1 MIKRGY
7 GAASRGL
14 WRRLSLVLRSCRPLE
29 SSNGWHNKCSHAPK
43 HIWAQF
49 KGNIRDTGCN
59 IMIKRVFTI
68 FILTLL
74 LLFSSPVYSLDT
86 SSKTLEKYTKK
97 ISNKFTRTYCNT
109 TKFGISY
116 DGALAFA
123 IGETNKEFKNNKL
136 NKLIDYSLLKNS
148 IVNDLENNCQV
159 YDFAITSLENLKFN

>member
-1 MIKRGY
+1 
-7 GAASRGL
+7 
-14 WRRLSLVLRSCRPLE
+14 
-29 SSNGWHNKCSHAPK
+29 
-43 HIWAQF
+43 
-49 KGNIRDTGCN
+49 
-59 IMIKRVFTI
+59 MIKRVFTI

-74 LLFSSPVYSLDT
+74 ILLNSPVYSLDT

-97 ISNKFTRTYCNT
+97 ISKKFTRTYCNT

-148 IVNDLENNCQV
+148 IVNNLENNCQV
-159 YDFAITSLENLKFN
+159 YDFAIGNLENLKFN

>member
-1 MIKRGY
+1 
-7 GAASRGL
+7 
-14 WRRLSLVLRSCRPLE
+14 
-29 SSNGWHNKCSHAPK
+29 
-43 HIWAQF
+43 
-49 KGNIRDTGCN
+49 
-59 IMIKRVFTI
+59 MIKRVFMI

-74 LLFSSPVYSLDT
+74 FLFNSPVYSLDT

-136 NKLIDYSLLKNS
+136 NKFIDFSLLKNS
-148 IVNDLENNCQV
+148 IVNDLEDNCQV
-159 YDFAITSLENLKFN
+159 YDFAISKLENLKFN

>member
-1 MIKRGY
+1 
-7 GAASRGL
+7 
-14 WRRLSLVLRSCRPLE
+14 
-29 SSNGWHNKCSHAPK
+29 
-43 HIWAQF
+43 
-49 KGNIRDTGCN
+49 
-59 IMIKRVFTI
+59 MIKRVFAVFT
-68 FILTLL
+68 LTLL
-74 LLFSSPVYSLDT
+74 FLFSSPAYSLVT

-116 DGALAFA
+116 EGALAFA

-159 YDFAITSLENLKFN
+159 YDFEISNLENLKFN

>member
-1 MIKRGY
+1 
-7 GAASRGL
+7 
-14 WRRLSLVLRSCRPLE
+14 
-29 SSNGWHNKCSHAPK
+29 
-43 HIWAQF
+43 
-49 KGNIRDTGCN
+49 
-59 IMIKRVFTI
+59 MIKRVFTI

-74 LLFSSPVYSLDT
+74 LFNSPVYSLDT
-86 SSKTLEKYTKK
+86 SYKTLEKYTKK

-136 NKLIDYSLLKNS
+136 NKFIDYSLLKNS

-159 YDFAITSLENLKFN
+159 YDFAISKLENLKFN